1 MRLFNSF
8 IFCLI
13 FQAVFGDC
21 LHPTAD
27 EHTWGMDG
35 HDAHISDQ
43 CLHSELPKQEAS
55 DKLSLKKNSQAIT
68 ALKKIGPDK
77 NFFWKLPK
85 YYNFW

>member
-27 EHTWGMDG
+27 EHT
-35 HDAHISDQ
+35 
-43 CLHSELPKQEAS
+43 ELPEQEAS

-77 NFFWKLPK
+77 NLFFLEAT
-85 YYNFW
+85 